1 MTGNRSK
8 SNKIKRNKTKRYR
21 QTKNKRRRQHGGTKK
36 PYTPDS
42 QNILSSTGA
51 VSEPVLIPGYSEI
64 MDMMKEYD
72 DPRGSDNRFIS
83 QSQILNE
90 GIKDKDV
97 HLLYVCSSQHSI
109 DENNKDKIIVL
120 RKQDKTRL
128 GFIKLDNTT
137 IECTDVQYY
146 ALASHNFRIFIEDIL
161 HWNPFLNLPKHKK
174 DDGPKGSQSYGG
186 PHNYKSDTKFKDNA
200 WWNQQEWWT
209 VYKGTAE
216 AAEEARRA
224 AAEAA
229 EAAEEERRAA
239 AAAAEEAAEARRAA
253 TVQPPQPA
261 RTQST
266 IEQQR
271 AELRILTTGLNNL
284 KTKVTDLKQ
293 KEKISKEVKNILNT
307 EIDTLL
313 SSTSQVFSS

>member
-1 MTGNRSK
+1 M
-8 SNKIKRNKTKRYR
+8 
-21 QTKNKRRRQHGGTKK
+21 GTEAL
-36 PYTPDS
+36 
-42 QNILSSTGA
+42 IEGA
-51 VSEPVLIPGYSEI
+51 AEEA
-64 MDMMKEYD
+64 
-72 DPRGSDNRFIS
+72 PRI
-83 QSQILNE
+83 
-90 GIKDKDV
+90 
-97 HLLYVCSSQHSI
+97 
-109 DENNKDKIIVL
+109 
-120 RKQDKTRL
+120 
-128 GFIKLDNTT
+128 
-137 IECTDVQYY
+137 
-146 ALASHNFRIFIEDIL
+146 
-161 HWNPFLNLPKHKK
+161 
-174 DDGPKGSQSYGG
+174 
-186 PHNYKSDTKFKDNA
+186 
-200 WWNQQEWWT
+200 
-209 VYKGTAE
+209 AE

-229 EAAEEERRAA
+229 EAAEEERR

>member
-8 SNKIKRNKTKRYR
+8 SNKVKRNKTKRHR

-42 QNILSSTGA
+42 QNILSTGA

-64 MDMMKEYD
+64 MDMMEEYD
-72 DPRGSDNRFIS
+72 DTHDGIS
-83 QSQILNE
+83 QSKKLNDR
-90 GIKDKDV
+90 IKEKKV
-97 HLLYVCSSQHSI
+97 HKLNDCSLQENQKI
-109 DENNKDKIIVL
+109 NEDEIIVL

-239 AAAAEEAAEARRAA
+239 AAEEAAEARRAA